1 MCTGQPPYNFSEM
14 FYRYYEWDGSQTIE
28 PLDPE
33 QLLDLLGRD
42 LLEDGDLRRAL
53 ERLLMRGANRQDGQ
67 RTPGMRD
74 LLERL
79 RQRREEQLSRYNLGS
94 MMDDIADRLQ
104 EVIDQEQRGI
114 DRLREQGN
122 DPSADESMRRMAQQ
136 MAQRKQE
143 LMDQMPD
150 DAPGQLREL
159 MDYEFLDQEAREN
172 FQELVNELRQQM
184 LGDQFKMM
192 QQNLESLTKEDLE
205 PMREMMRALN
215 LLLAKHVRGGATEQD
230 FLEFMAEFGHFF
242 PPGINNIEDL
252 VNYLEEQA
260 AQMASMLASMPEDM
274 RREMLE
280 TMQALL
286 QDDDLQDDIM
296 QMADLVEQITGR
308 PLGRRFNFSGDEPL
322 DVDKAAQIMRD
333 LNSADEL
340 ERQLRD
346 AIRNLDFDNI
356 DEDLA
361 KRLLGPDAQD
371 ILNEMRRVTDLLEE
385 AGLAKR
391 VGRDMQLTP
400 RGIRVLGERTL
411 RDLFAELRQDRMGQ
425 HDEQSRG
432 ASAEQVTETKP
443 WEFGDP
449 FLLDISKSVS
459 NAVFRNGPG
468 IPVEIEPKDLE
479 VHRREA
485 LTQSSTVIAVDMSR
499 SMFTNGAFFEAK
511 RVAFALNTLIKT
523 RFPRDF
529 LELVVFSYFA
539 MELKPERLLQSDWV
553 DWNGTNIE
561 LALAKSRELLDKH
574 KSTNRQ
580 IILITD
586 WRPRPTWGP
595 YGDEGTIEGMLK
607 EVKRCTRSGIRIN
620 TFMMDS
626 APSSMALAQHMM
638 RMNKGRVFFG
648 MPGQMGRYVLVDYL
662 RNKRKKI

>member
-1 MCTGQPPYNFSEM
+1 M
-14 FYRYYEWDGSQTIE
+14 FFRYYEWDGSQTIE
-28 PLDPE
+28 SLDPE
-33 QLLDLLGRD
+33 ELLDMLGRD

-53 ERLLMRGANRQDGQ
+53 ERMLMRGANRND
-67 RTPGMRD
+67 RSRMPGMRD

-79 RQRREEQLSRYNLGS
+79 RQRREEQLSRYDLGS
-94 MMDDIADRLQ
+94 MMDDIAERLQ
-104 EVIDQEQRGI
+104 EIIDQEQRGV
-114 DRLREQGN
+114 DRLREQGA

-136 MAQRKQE
+136 MAQRKQDT
-143 LMDQMPD
+143 LDQMPD
-150 DAPGQLREL
+150 DAASRLRGL

-184 LGDQFKMM
+184 LGDQFRMM
-192 QQNLESLTKEDLE
+192 QQNLENMTKEDLE

-215 LLLAKHVRGGATEQD
+215 HLLAKHVRGGATDQD
-230 FLEFMAEFGHFF
+230 FQEFMDQFGHFF

-252 VNYLEEQA
+252 VDYLEQQA

-274 RREMLE
+274 RRQMLE

-322 DVDKAAQIMRD
+322 DIDRAAQIMRD

-340 ERQLRD
+340 ERQLRE
-346 AIRNLDFDNI
+346 AIRDLNFDNI

-361 KRLLGPDAQD
+361 QRLLGPDARD
-371 ILNEMRRVTDLLEE
+371 ILNEMRHVTDLLEE

-411 RDLFAELRQDRMGQ
+411 RDLFAELRQDRTGQ
-425 HDEQSRG
+425 HDAQNRG
-432 ASAEQVTETKP
+432 SSAEQVTETKP

-449 FLLDISKSVS
+449 FLLDIGKSIS
-459 NAVFRNGPG
+459 NAVFRGGPG
-468 IPVEIEPKDLE
+468 IPVEIDPKDLE

-485 LTQSSTVIAVDMSR
+485 LIQSSTVIAVDMSR

-561 LALAKSRELLDKH
+561 LALAKSRELLDRH

-595 YGDEGTIEGMLK
+595 YGDEGTIEGMLR